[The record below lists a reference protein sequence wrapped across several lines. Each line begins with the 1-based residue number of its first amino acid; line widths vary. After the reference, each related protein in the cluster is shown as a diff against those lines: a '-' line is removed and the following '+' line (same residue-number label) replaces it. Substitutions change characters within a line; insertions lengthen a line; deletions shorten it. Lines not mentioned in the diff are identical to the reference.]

1 MNYTELVALVQNTVE
16 NSESSFV
23 AAIPGFVRAAEQ
35 RVYNEV
41 ELPATNYNQTS
52 TLTASNR
59 FVSIPAAFISVN
71 EVQVVDSGVN
81 YYLEPK
87 DVSYIRAAFPNPTTT
102 GRPEYYAVYDED
114 TLILGP
120 TPDSAYGVELHYF
133 GYPTSIVTA
142 NTTWLSDN
150 YDQVLLY
157 ATLIEA
163 GIYLKYTEEEM
174 KPYIASYKSAI
185 SKLPKKQ
192 PMNNLSDFYR
202 RPR

>member
-1 MNYTELVALVQNTVE
+1 MNYTELVALIQDTVE
-16 NSESSFV
+16 NSEESFV
-23 AAIPGFVRAAEQ
+23 DAIPGFVRAAEQ
-35 RVYNEV
+35 RIYNEA

-52 TLTASNR
+52 TLTANNR
-59 FVSIPAAFISVN
+59 FMSTPAAFISVN
-71 EVQVVDSGVN
+71 EVQVVDSGVS

-87 DVSYIRAAFPNPTTT
+87 DVSYIRAAFPNPTST
-102 GRPEYYAVYDED
+102 GRPEYYAVYDKD

-133 GYPTSIVTA
+133 GYPASIVTA
-142 NTTWLSDN
+142 NTTWLGDN

-157 ATLIEA
+157 AALIEA
-163 GIYLKYTEEEM
+163 GIYLKYTEDEM
-174 KPYIASYKSAI
+174 KPYIANYKSAI
-185 SKLPKKQ
+185 SRLPKKQ